1 MASLSEEQKAR
12 IAENR
17 KRALELRAQRTAQ
30 QPQQPQHDSAE
41 KAATTSLQSKRV
53 QLVAGLPSS
62 FTPGGFVEADNEDT
76 DAVFPSLNGDNLASK
91 RPKLEGAECR
101 SAEAAEGP
109 CEVCGRDSDS
119 ITLVRELAEGF
130 GLKVCVSCR
139 EGNDDYSLLSKG
151 DAQKQFLIPEGTIG
165 VLRSL
170 CSFSISQCASST
182 YKRAAFFFLT
192 LCRFIEKSNP
202 RQNSWTPM
210 KLYLKREVGIP

>member
-30 QPQQPQHDSAE
+30 QPQHDSAE
-41 KAATTSLQSKRV
+41 EAATTSLQSKRV

-76 DAVFPSLNGDNLASK
+76 DAVFPSLNGETLGSK

-151 DAQKQFLIPEGTIG
+151 DAQKLFLIPEGTIG
-165 VLRSL
+165 VLRCCAPFPFRNVL
-170 CSFSISQCASST
+170 ASST
-182 YKRAAFFFLT
+182 YKRAAFFFNLV
-192 LCRFIEKSNP
+192 
-202 RQNSWTPM
+202 Q
-210 KLYLKREVGIP
+210 VH

>member
-30 QPQQPQHDSAE
+30 QPQHDSAE
-41 KAATTSLQSKRV
+41 EAATTSLQSKRV

-76 DAVFPSLNGDNLASK
+76 DAVFPFLYGEASGSK

-101 SAEAAEGP
+101 SAEAAEGS

-182 YKRAAFFFLT
+182 YKRAAFF
-192 LCRFIEKSNP
+192 
-202 RQNSWTPM
+202 
-210 KLYLKREVGIP
+210 LKPCAGSLKKVTRVRTHGLQ